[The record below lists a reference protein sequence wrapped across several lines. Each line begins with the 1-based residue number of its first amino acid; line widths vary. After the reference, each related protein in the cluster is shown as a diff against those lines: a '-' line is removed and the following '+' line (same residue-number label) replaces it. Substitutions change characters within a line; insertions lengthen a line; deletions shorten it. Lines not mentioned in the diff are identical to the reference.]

1 MKHYLKIFALTLSL
15 SNITAQETVAVLE
28 FEGIGVSQDEA
39 KALSARFGSEFM
51 DLSKGRYTLV
61 ERQQMGEI
69 LEEQGLQQSGCVS
82 SECAVEVGA
91 ALGAKFIIIG
101 SISKVGTIFSINAR
115 MLDVESSQI
124 LKSIN
129 HDQVGDIGLLL
140 TTGMRE
146 ASAKLL
152 EVGTTSEPEP
162 VVTTGSFTVIALESG
177 ITLHNVQTGEYI
189 ADAPTTTPEVAK
201 DMEPGIYSFL
211 AKKSGYQDQI
221 FKVEVFAGEESKLTI
236 TGLRSLMGTFTINV
250 NTDSAMIYIN
260 DDFVGISY
268 KNTFKSDSLTY
279 GDYTVEVGK
288 VGYEDYSSYNENL
301 ASINKEIDVYL
312 IKSFPLLT
320 ISVEPSGSNL
330 TIDETQ
336 DFPNFNHRTFKLEPG
351 VFHPIFVS
359 KDGYV
364 SQRDS
369 FYLDYGDNIGVN
381 IILARAVAE
390 IRFNVNVDYYNVY
403 ENNKSIRSQFNNNT
417 LSNVEFG
424 FHNYLFTE
432 IKYEPLEVGIN
443 VEKVGMI
450 NQNVSLVRKSPQKAF
465 RKSLLL
471 PGTGQFYAENKG
483 KGILMMS
490 LHIGAG
496 YLIYDNYT
504 KYNDSIALKDEFYLK
519 YKSATDLNSIA
530 TNHAE
535 YETHLKDANDAAG
548 MLMTFGATFA
558 VNWVFSA
565 VDALLFSGL

>member
-1 MKHYLKIFALTLSL
+1 MKHLYTIFALILTL

-146 ASAKLL
+146 AAAKLL
-152 EVGTTSEPEP
+152 EVSTTSDP
-162 VVTTGSFTVIALESG
+162 VATTGSFTVIALESG
-177 ITLHNVQTGEYI
+177 ITLHNVETGKYI

-221 FKVEVFAGEESKLTI
+221 FKVEVFAGRESNLTI
-236 TGLRSLMGTFTINV
+236 TGLRRLMGTFTINV
-250 NTDSAMIYIN
+250 DTDSAKVLIN
-260 DDFVGISY
+260 DENFGFSPYESNDLLYGTYTISV
-268 KNTFKSDSLTY
+268 KK
-279 GDYTVEVGK
+279 E
-288 VGYEDYSSYNENL
+288 GYEDYVSDENL
-301 ASINKEIDVYL
+301 FVPDKVINVELVRTL
-312 IKSFPLLT
+312 P
-320 ISVEPSGSNL
+320 SVNITVTPSGSILSFDNVPY
-330 TIDETQ
+330 TIVSTKA
-336 DFPNFNHRTFKLEPG
+336 FKVKPG
-351 VFHPIFVS
+351 PHPISIS
-359 KDGYV
+359 KDDYI
-364 SQRDS
+364 SQTDNV
-369 FYLDYGDNIGVN
+369 YLDYGDNKELNYTLV
-381 IILARAVAE
+381 RAIAS
-390 IRFNVNVDYYNVY
+390 IRFNVNTPNYNLFEKVGS
-403 ENNKSIRSQFNNNT
+403 KSLAKEINDNT

-424 FHNYLFTE
+424 YHNYLFNAK
-432 IKYEPLEVGIN
+432 KYEPLKVGIN

-465 RKSLLL
+465 RKSLLF
-471 PGTGQFYAENKG
+471 PGRGQLYAENKG
-483 KGILMMS
+483 KGILMMG
-490 LHIGAG
+490 LHLGAG
-496 YLIYDNYT
+496 FLAYSNYT

-519 YKSATDLNSIA
+519 YQNATDLNSIA

-558 VNWVFSA
+558 INWAFSA

>member
-91 ALGAKFIIIG
+91 ALGAKFIVTG
-101 SISKVGTIFSINAR
+101 SVSKVGTIFSVNAR
-115 MLDVESSQI
+115 LLNVETSQI
-124 LKSIN
+124 LKSIS
-129 HDQVGDIGLLL
+129 HDQMGNIGILL
-140 TTGMRE
+140 TQGMRE
-146 ASAKLL
+146 AAAKLL
-152 EVGTTSEPEP
+152 GMGTTSTP
-162 VVTTGSFTVIALESG
+162 TAASTGSMRLVALETG
-177 ITLHNVQTGEYI
+177 ITLHNAETDKFIRV
-189 ADAPTTTPEVAK
+189 APTTPEVVK
-201 DMEPGIYSFL
+201 DMEPGLYKLL
-211 AKKSGYQDQI
+211 AKKNGYKDKLFEVEI
-221 FKVEVFAGEESKLTI
+221 FADRESSLTI
-236 TGLRSLMGTFTINV
+236 SGLERPTGVITVNV
-250 NTDSAMIYIN
+250 DVTPANVYLLNYSGEYLLLGEAPITTDP
-260 DDFVGISY
+260 
-268 KNTFKSDSLTY
+268 L
-279 GDYTVEVGK
+279 
-288 VGYEDYSSYNENL
+288 SYNESYGIKVTKDGYDDYTKYV
-301 ASINKEIDVYL
+301 SINSAEEMVNIEL
-312 IKSFPLLT
+312 NRTLPTAT
-320 ISVEPSGSNL
+320 ISIDPLGSNL
-330 TIDETQ
+330 ILDDNNYP
-336 DFPNFNHRTFKLEPG
+336 DFTSNKFTLEPG
-351 VFHPIFVS
+351 SHPISIS
-359 KDGYV
+359 KDGYIPQTDNV
-364 SQRDS
+364 
-369 FYLDYGDNIGVN
+369 YLDYGDNKEVN
-381 IILARAVAE
+381 FSLVRAIAK
-390 IRFNVNVDYYNVY
+390 IRFNINVQDYNLV
-403 ENNKSIRSQFNNNT
+403 ENKRSLIGQISDNT
-417 LSNVEFG
+417 LSEVEFG
-424 FHNYLFTE
+424 YHNYLFTAK
-432 IKYEPLEVGIN
+432 KYEPLKVDIN
-443 VEKVGMI
+443 VENVGMI
-450 NQNVSLVRKSPQKAF
+450 NQNVSLVRKSPKKAF

-548 MLMTFGATFA
+548 MLMTFGAAFA